1 MAKLNKPDIKQ
12 MAIDHGEKV
21 VLGVVVLTSLLILY
35 VSRWSGYDKTTPTKI
50 ESAVQSAREQ
60 ILASEWPEEEK
71 QNFKSQL
78 DIVREAENLFRNVSL
93 ARYRYST
100 QMSTPL
106 HRVSEKAREPK
117 WKPLQNLIADS
128 GRAVLAM
135 QLSEEE
141 DPNFAGETLGEDG
154 EMTETGE
161 PETVLGVPEGEDID
175 FAPRTAT
182 SGGGPGGFGQ
192 YEYDDPMGG
201 GYEESG
207 EMGFYSEYEEEAA
220 YGMDYEEAFASL
232 GEYGYDEEGFGSSYT
247 PTEAG
252 RGYRFVALRGVFPL
266 REQASEIRN
275 ALSLPNTIP
284 DSDLVDLIA
293 FEIERKKA
301 MAGPN
306 PWSGEWETVDLE
318 ATAEVLRES
327 ARWETEVVEYG
338 VTDPVITMPMPG
350 RVVGYWGSRAS
361 HPDVENFRLSP
372 EEQEREAKRVA
383 LIMKKYAELQE
394 NRPPEPVRKGG
405 FYQMTLDIR
414 QMSSVVSQSSDYQS
428 FQRQINQ
435 ELYTPEEI
443 AAGLANQD
451 PANEINATGHLLL
464 FRFFDFTVEP
474 GACYLYRV
482 RLSLRNP
489 NYGAPLDELVNPES
503 AQGQIRNTPWAM
515 LGKPVVISEDSQ
527 YFLTNVDDRGPTA
540 SLNIYEWYPE
550 TGTLI
555 NATLSTNL
563 GQNVGGNTRTD
574 VLRPAEKKFE
584 EEEVEFM
591 TDDVLVDVSER
602 PHLSSTLHPDLQ
614 MRGRPSAVQGMLDR
628 AVVIDRTGQFRTLDP
643 VSRQKDREV
652 AQAQLDRMT
661 EAFKDLKQLAQ
672 AGVGPGI
679 SEYLELGGMSEEEY
693 GAGGMQSRNLLRRRR
708 GRVRSSTDMNAMMES
723 MMSEGYPGTGQSGRP
738 TRGRGRGRGR

>member
-1 MAKLNKPDIKQ
+1 MAKINTPDIKQ
-12 MAIDHGEKV
+12 LAVDHGEKV
-21 VLGVVVLTSLLILY
+21 VLGLIVVTCLLILSS
-35 VSRWSGYDKTTPTKI
+35 SRWSGYDKTTPSKI
-50 ESAVQSAREQ
+50 EDSVENARAQ
-60 ILASEWPEEEK
+60 ILSAEWPEEE
-71 QNFKSQL
+71 QQSFESQL
-78 DIVREAENLFRNVSL
+78 DIMREAENLFRNVSL

-141 DPNFAGETLGEDG
+141 DPEFADETLGEDG
-154 EMTETGE
+154 EMTEDGAV
-161 PETVLGVPEGEDID
+161 ETVLGVPEGEDID

-182 SGGGPGGFGQ
+182 SGGGIGGFGE

-201 GYEESG
+201 YEESG
-207 EMGFYSEYEEEAA
+207 DMGYYSEYEDEEA
-220 YGMDYEEAFASL
+220 YGMDYEEAFSAL
-232 GEYGYDEEGFGSSYT
+232 GEYGYDEEGFGSSYV

-252 RGYRFVALRGVFPL
+252 RGYRFVALRGAFPL

-293 FEIERKKA
+293 FEVERKKA
-301 MAGPN
+301 VAGAN
-306 PWSGEWETVDLE
+306 PWDGDWEPVDLQ
-318 ATAEVLRES
+318 ATADVLRES

-383 LIMKKYAELQE
+383 LIMKKFAELQE

-414 QMSSVVSQSSDYQS
+414 QMSNVVSQSSDYQT

-451 PANEINATGHLLL
+451 PASEINATGHLLL
-464 FRFFDFTVEP
+464 FRFFDFSVEP
-474 GACYLYRV
+474 GAAYLYRV

-489 NYGAPLDELVNPES
+489 NYGAPLDELVNAES
-503 AQGQIRNTPWAM
+503 AQGQTRNTPWSV
-515 LGKPVVISEDSQ
+515 LDKPVIISEDYQ
-527 YFLTNVDDRGPTA
+527 YFLTNVDDRGPAA
-540 SLNIYEWYPE
+540 SVNLYEWYPE

-555 NATLSTNL
+555 NSILPVDV
-563 GQNVGGNTRTD
+563 GQSVGGNSRTD

-591 TDDVLVDVSER
+591 TDDVLVDAEAR
-602 PHLSSTLHPDLQ
+602 PYLSRTLHPDLNLG
-614 MRGRPSAVQGMLDR
+614 GRPAPVQGLLDR
-628 AVVIDRTGQFRTLDP
+628 ALVVDRSGQLRTLDP
-643 VSRQKDREV
+643 VSRQQDQEV
-652 AQAQLDRMT
+652 AQTQLDRMT
-661 EAFKDLKQLAQ
+661 EAFKDLKEMAQ
-672 AGVGPGI
+672 GGPGAGI
-679 SEYLELGGMSEEEY
+679 GEYLELGGMSEEEY
-693 GAGGMQSRNLLRRRR
+693 GEGGMMPSRNLLRRRR
-708 GRVRSSTDMNAMMES
+708 GRVRSTGDMNAMMES
-723 MMSEGYPGTGQSGRP
+723 MMSEGYPGTGETGR